1 MWVCVWGVAMWV
13 CVWGVACGEVAFR
26 GVAIPFP
33 IPSLMGGGEVESV
46 RGGEVQRSSLFLSIG
61 YEKLNEYCIVLTILV
76 LNIAFVI

>member
-26 GVAIPFP
+26 GSHP
-33 IPSLMGGGEVESV
+33 IPHPIFDGGGEVESV

-61 YEKLNEYCIVLTILV
+61 Y
-76 LNIAFVI
+76 